1 MKNKKNFLNILYNPY
16 NSKNYNV
23 SKKLLL
29 NNHFLIK
36 YTSMFRLFLS
46 IMFILISYNSYADKN
61 MMIGSLGKSE
71 EVNRTI
77 KVIMYDNYYEPSSFN
92 IKSGETIKFEVVNAG
107 ELVHEFNI
115 ANAMMHKKH
124 QPEMERMVEN
134 EILLA
139 DSIDKE
145 KMKKMAKM
153 DKSMGHSHSNSVLLE
168 PNEKGDIVWKFE
180 NAMNIEIACNVP
192 GHYQVGMIAKV
203 DIK

>member
-1 MKNKKNFLNILYNPY
+1 MFMNKFVLIIL
-16 NSKNYNV
+16 
-23 SKKLLL
+23 
-29 NNHFLIK
+29 F
-36 YTSMFRLFLS
+36 T
-46 IMFILISYNSYADKN
+46 LISFKSFADKN
-61 MMIGSLGKSE
+61 MMIGSLGKVE
-71 EVNRTI
+71 EINRTI
-77 KVIMYDNYYEPSSFN
+77 KVVMYDNYYEPNIFN

-124 QPEMERMVEN
+124 QPEMEKMVEN

-139 DSIDKE
+139 GSIDKD

-153 DKSMGHSHSNSVLLE
+153 DKAMGHSHSNSVLLE
-168 PNEKGDIVWKFE
+168 PKEKGDIVWKFE

>member
-1 MKNKKNFLNILYNPY
+1 M
-16 NSKNYNV
+16 
-23 SKKLLL
+23 
-29 NNHFLIK
+29 NNLFLIV
-36 YTSMFRLFLS
+36 LFT
-46 IMFILISYNSYADKN
+46 LISFNSFADKN
-61 MMIGSLGKSE
+61 MMIGSLGKVE
-71 EVNRTI
+71 EINRTI
-77 KVIMYDNYYEPSSFN
+77 KVVMYDNYYEPSNFS
-92 IKSGETIKFEVVNAG
+92 IKSGETIKFEVINAG

-124 QPEMERMVEN
+124 QPEMEKMVEN

-139 DSIDKE
+139 DSIDKD

-153 DKSMGHSHSNSVLLE
+153 DKAMGHSHSNSVLLE
-168 PNEKGDIVWKFE
+168 PKEKGDIVWKFE